1 MTFVTLSNARLKQ
14 EKHVV
19 KCIHAD
25 IPVLES
31 FEKRSVFLV
40 SIKSVL
46 LLTAKNFVAKTRKAI
61 AVYAMCKI

>member
-1 MTFVTLSNARLKQ
+1 MTFVTLNSARLKQ
-14 EKHVV
+14 DKHAV

-25 IPVLES
+25 IPVSES
-31 FEKRSVFLV
+31 SNKRSVFLV

-61 AVYAMCKI
+61 AVYATCKI